1 MRKALPIG
9 ISDFKDIMNGNYY
22 FVDKSF
28 FIKDLIDTQPKVT
41 LYARPRRFGK
51 TMILSMIRYF
61 FDNQNAVESK
71 KNFDNL
77 AIAHAGEKYLNE
89 QGKYPVIFLTL
100 KDVKKN
106 NWQDTENLLH
116 MLISREFSRFDY
128 LLNGD
133 KLNAL
138 DKTIFESILMGKA
151 DKNTW
156 ETSLSTLTA
165 MLYKHHQ
172 VKPILLIDE
181 YDVPIQSGY
190 INEFYEEVIGFMR
203 VWLTGGLKD
212 NSNLH
217 FALLTGIL
225 RVAKESIFSGLNNI
239 KVDTILSK
247 EYASVF
253 GFTQDEVEQLAK
265 DYQVED
271 KLPEL
276 KAWYDGYN
284 FGGREIY
291 NAWSVINYFDQ
302 ECTPKA
308 YWLHTSAN
316 EIIRQLLRLADSDIK
331 EKLQK
336 LLRGEKIYSYIEENI
351 VYDDINRSK
360 GMLFSMLLMTG
371 YLKIVGV
378 KDADMGVYDLQIPNQ
393 EVSIVYR
400 REILNQFA
408 EEIEEEDLRYLLEDI
423 VSGNAVL
430 LEEKLQKIL
439 LNLVSFYDTKESFY
453 HGLMLGLLA
462 VLVRDYDIQSNRE
475 SGYGRFDLA
484 MFPKNKTLPGV
495 IMEFKVASNID
506 DLNQSAKA
514 ALNQIAE
521 KAYDVELQK
530 QGIDTIYH
538 YGIAFCQK
546 DIRVVHE

>member
-71 KNFDNL
+71 KIFDNL

-239 KVDTILSK
+239 KV
-247 EYASVF
+247 
-253 GFTQDEVEQLAK
+253 
-265 DYQVED
+265 
-271 KLPEL
+271 
-276 KAWYDGYN
+276 
-284 FGGREIY
+284 
-291 NAWSVINYFDQ
+291 
-302 ECTPKA
+302 
-308 YWLHTSAN
+308 
-316 EIIRQLLRLADSDIK
+316 
-331 EKLQK
+331 
-336 LLRGEKIYSYIEENI
+336 
-351 VYDDINRSK
+351 
-360 GMLFSMLLMTG
+360 
-371 YLKIVGV
+371 
-378 KDADMGVYDLQIPNQ
+378 
-393 EVSIVYR
+393 
-400 REILNQFA
+400 
-408 EEIEEEDLRYLLEDI
+408 EIER
-423 VSGNAVL
+423 VL
-430 LEEKLQKIL
+430 
-439 LNLVSFYDTKESFY
+439 S
-453 HGLMLGLLA
+453 
-462 VLVRDYDIQSNRE
+462 
-475 SGYGRFDLA
+475 
-484 MFPKNKTLPGV
+484 
-495 IMEFKVASNID
+495 
-506 DLNQSAKA
+506 
-514 ALNQIAE
+514 
-521 KAYDVELQK
+521 
-530 QGIDTIYH
+530 
-538 YGIAFCQK
+538 
-546 DIRVVHE
+546 